1 MNNIYTAEFDENRAL
16 PVMVY
21 ANALCT
27 YVQQLAPDHADDVA
41 KVCINIKNSHE
52 YFLRKSME
60 TSQPNTK
67 EQIGVIQDN
76 VADIADLK
84 AENDKLT
91 TKVREL
97 ELEKKEA
104 DARVASMFRLVELKS
119 TEASQVTANPGIP
132 ANEKCE
138 KDRDIDELNDFLR
151 KTLEKSWA
159 NVDELMQV
167 HKDQKSKIDALKANV
182 KQLEFDKS
190 RADAKIAKFS
200 KLVDLKDI
208 SQLTAQGRIF
218 ANQKV
223 EKNRDVNELNEKNEK
238 LQNNLR
244 QMSERNNELQI
255 AKNSTEAS
263 NVTLMKRIRQI
274 EAESTWLKEELK
286 QMKDRCRTY
295 AAQLHIS
302 TQENSELEHKLETLT
317 LHGPAYEEPVIKNG
331 QSEKEQLVEQVKEDN
346 EQLEKEKDTHKEK
359 FF

>member
-223 EKNRDVNELNEKNEK
+223 EKNRDVNELN
-238 LQNNLR
+238 
-244 QMSERNNELQI
+244 
-255 AKNSTEAS
+255 
-263 NVTLMKRIRQI
+263 
-274 EAESTWLKEELK
+274 AESTWLKEELK

>member
-1 MNNIYTAEFDENRAL
+1 MLVNGYRKERVKGATFLYGYRNHHTCVVSVTFIMNNIYTAEFDENRAL

-223 EKNRDVNELNEKNEK
+223 EKNRDVNELN
-238 LQNNLR
+238 
-244 QMSERNNELQI
+244 
-255 AKNSTEAS
+255 
-263 NVTLMKRIRQI
+263 
-274 EAESTWLKEELK
+274 AESTWLKEELK